1 MNFSVTI
8 IIFSNKEETL
18 LGDEEI
24 TIQGSWDFTVD
35 VPEKM
40 YNRKT
45 TIYKQISTTNNDFNV
60 LSATSYTTGIDLKLK
75 FKAEKHQERPT
86 TPELKYW
93 DLLPQD
99 DELKTTDMLNY
110 LERKIRYTPEYI
122 EWQKREVEIWKYD
135 KYIENENG
143 KKFEMSMSPR
153 ANGGGFIDDDGIYE
167 SNCTFDLTKYDLTD
181 KLTVYVDYHG
191 NKAEILLEKVG
202 E

>member
-1 MNFSVTI
+1 M
-8 IIFSNKEETL
+8 
-18 LGDEEI
+18 
-24 TIQGSWDFTVD
+24 
-35 VPEKM
+35 
-40 YNRKT
+40 
-45 TIYKQISTTNNDFNV
+45 TNNDFNV
-60 LSATSYTTGIDLKLK
+60 ISATSYTTGIDLKLK

-99 DELKTTDMLNY
+99 DELKNIDILNY

-122 EWQKREVEIWKYD
+122 EWQNREVEIWKYD

-181 KLTVYVDYHG
+181 KLTVYIDYHG